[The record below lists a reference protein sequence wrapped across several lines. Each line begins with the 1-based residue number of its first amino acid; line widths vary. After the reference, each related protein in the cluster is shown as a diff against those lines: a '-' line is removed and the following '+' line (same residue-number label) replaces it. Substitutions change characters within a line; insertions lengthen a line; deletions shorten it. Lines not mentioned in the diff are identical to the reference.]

1 MNSMFDIFKTLPL
14 FKGISDEQMQQVI
27 GKTKFHFFK
36 YLPETEF
43 IREGDP
49 CTAFNFIL
57 EGSVKI
63 SILNSDKRFKVT
75 QVLKA
80 PDVIF
85 PDFMFGLYTD
95 SPGSVMSIETT
106 KVLQI
111 SKADYVNILRQDSVF
126 LLNYL
131 NMLSVNGQKS
141 FGGVLALTTGSIEE
155 RIAFWVVAL
164 TQGTA
169 TEITIECR
177 QRDLY
182 SVFGV
187 QRTSFISALESM
199 KNRGLIDFM
208 PDRIIIKNRRDMV
221 DVLRRIP

>member
-1 MNSMFDIFKTLPL
+1 
-14 FKGISDEQMQQVI
+14 
-27 GKTKFHFFK
+27 
-36 YLPETEF
+36 
-43 IREGDP
+43 
-49 CTAFNFIL
+49 
-57 EGSVKI
+57 
-63 SILNSDKRFKVT
+63 
-75 QVLKA
+75 
-80 PDVIF
+80 
-85 PDFMFGLYTD
+85 MFGRYTD